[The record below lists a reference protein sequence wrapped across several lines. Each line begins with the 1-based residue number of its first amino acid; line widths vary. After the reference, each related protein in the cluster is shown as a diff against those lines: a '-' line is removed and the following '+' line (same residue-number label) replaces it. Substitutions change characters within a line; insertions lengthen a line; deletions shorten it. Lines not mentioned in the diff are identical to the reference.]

1 MAQPLRLIAIIERED
16 AGFVS
21 LCPELDITSQGSF
34 VEEARTNLVEALSL
48 ILVFRRIR
56 RTSPLFFEIAAP
68 SEVAKRFT
76 AKFLLR
82 KLRFRLGRLR
92 VLSGNEVCAYWNR
105 TDSSRSASV
114 AAIE

>member
-56 RTSPLFFEIAAP
+56 
-68 SEVAKRFT
+68 
-76 AKFLLR
+76 
-82 KLRFRLGRLR
+82 G
-92 VLSGNEVCAYWNR
+92 
-105 TDSSRSASV
+105 
-114 AAIE
+114 